1 MHILITNDD
10 GIHSIGLK
18 ALVDAALAR
27 GHRVTV
33 SAPKGQ
39 CSANSQHINLT
50 APLLVWEENREN
62 GVKAYAVDGTPCD
75 CVRVA
80 PMFPEAPYDFCIS
93 GINKGENAGSAVY
106 YSGTVAAAREAAML
120 YIPAMAVSIQFG
132 ADDRMREHLAEMA
145 VEIAERFQGETL
157 PRFTLINLNGPALPP
172 EEWKP
177 LKICPLSRAYYLDAY
192 EKRQSPHGQSYFWLA
207 ANDTSG
213 VPMEPSEPGTDYDL
227 MQKGHA
233 TCTFLGDFRDYNADW
248 ADKMQDFTK

>member
-120 YIPAMAVSIQFG
+120 YIPAIAVSIMPG
-132 ADDRMREHLAEMA
+132 ADDEMRKNLAN
-145 VEIAERFQGETL
+145 IAIQTAEKFENTPL
-157 PRFTLINLNGPALPP
+157 PRFTIINLNAPSLPP
-172 EEWKP
+172 SELKP
-177 LKICPLSRAYYLDAY
+177 MQVCPLSKAYYLDSY
-192 EKRQSPHGQSYFWLA
+192 EKRVSPLGQTYFWLA
-207 ANDTSG
+207 ADDTSG
-213 VPMEPSEPGTDYDL
+213 VPMEEPEAGSDYAL
-227 MQKGHA
+227 LHEGYL
-233 TCTFLGDFRDYNADW
+233 TCTFLGGFQDFNRDFA
-248 ADKMQDFTK
+248 AKMQDL

>member
-39 CSANSQHINLT
+39 CSANSQHISLT
-50 APLLVWEENREN
+50 SPLLVNEVKWV

-80 PMFPEAPYDFCIS
+80 PMFDEAPYDFCIS

-120 YIPAMAVSIQFG
+120 YIPAIAVSIMPG
-132 ADDRMREHLAEMA
+132 ADDEMRANLARIA
-145 VEIAERFQGETL
+145 IEIAEKFEKTPL
-157 PRFTLINLNGPALPP
+157 PRFTIINLNAPALPP
-172 EEWKP
+172 AQLKP
-177 LKICPLSRAYYLDAY
+177 LMVCPLSQAYYLDSY
-192 EKRQSPHGQSYFWLA
+192 EKRISPLGQTYFWLSA
-207 ANDTSG
+207 DDTSG
-213 VPMEPSEPGTDYDL
+213 VPMERPETGSDYAL
-227 MQKGHA
+227 LHEGHL
-233 TCTFLGDFRDYNADW
+233 TCTFLGNFQDFNGDFA
-248 ADKMQDFTK
+248 AKMQDR

>member
-10 GIHSIGLK
+10 GIYSSGLK
-18 ALVDAALAR
+18 ALADAALKR
-27 GHRVTV
+27 GHKVTI
-33 SAPKGQ
+33 SAPSSQ
-39 CSANSQHINLT
+39 CSANSQHITLT
-50 APLLVWEENREN
+50 EPILMKEIPWENAR
-62 GVKAYAVDGTPCD
+62 AFAVNGTPAD
-75 CVRVA
+75 CVRILHAMVDE
-80 PMFPEAPYDFCIS
+80 PVDFCLS